1 MPTLHV
7 CSLAR
12 LHDTVAQ
19 TRASHV
25 VTLINTG
32 FLVERPLSIQ
42 ADRHLFLNISDI
54 VEPLEG
60 HILPAED
67 HIRTLLTFVRNWD
80 RTNPLVFHCW
90 AGVSRSTAAAYVSA
104 CMLAPDRN
112 EADIAEALRRASPTA
127 TPNAK
132 FVALADE
139 MLGRRGRMVAAVE
152 AIGRGAECMEGTPF
166 MLKIDRD

>member
-1 MPTLHV
+1 MPTFHV

-32 FLVERPLSIQ
+32 SLVQRPASIRS
-42 ADRHLFLNISDI
+42 DRHLFVSVSDI

-60 HILPAED
+60 HIVPAEE
-67 HIRTLLTFVRNWD
+67 HVRMLLDFVRAWD
-80 RTNPLVFHCW
+80 RANPLVFHCW
-90 AGVSRSTAAAYVSA
+90 AGVSRSTAAAFISTCVLS
-104 CMLAPDRN
+104 PHRD
-112 EADIAEALRRASPTA
+112 EAEIADALRQASPTA

-132 FVALADE
+132 FVALADDL
-139 MLGRRGRMVAAVE
+139 LGRRGRMVAAIQ
-152 AIGRGAECMEGTPF
+152 AIGRGADCMEGTPF
-166 MLKIDRD
+166 MLKLDRD